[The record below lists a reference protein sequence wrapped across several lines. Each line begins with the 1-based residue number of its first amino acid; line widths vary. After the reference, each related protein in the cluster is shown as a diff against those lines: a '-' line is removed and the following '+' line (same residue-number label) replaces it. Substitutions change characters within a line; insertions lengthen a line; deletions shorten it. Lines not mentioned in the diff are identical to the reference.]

1 LKNFDPLG
9 LASVGSDE
17 TFAWFQAAELKHS
30 RAAMLATT
38 GFLIQAAGIHFP
50 GMLSKDVSFE
60 SLSSMNP
67 VEQWANVP
75 DAGTSILVAC
85 CLWTLNVF
93 IWLEWISSHHSTIH
107 HTLLL
112 PTGKAQIVGTI
123 LIAELATEA
132 KKPHYMMGGDLPT
145 IVFPKVDFSNVNAD
159 TLKTK
164 RSRELN
170 NGRLAM
176 IAIMSFLA
184 EHAIPGSVPVLTG
197 IDAF

>member
-1 LKNFDPLG
+1 
-9 LASVGSDE
+9 
-17 TFAWFQAAELKHS
+17 
-30 RAAMLATT
+30 
-38 GFLIQAAGIHFP
+38 
-50 GMLSKDVSFE
+50 LSKDISFE
-60 SLSSMNP
+60 SLSGLNP
-67 VEQWANVP
+67 VEQWAGVP
-75 DAGTSILVAC
+75 LAGKLILVTF
-85 CLWTLNVF
+85 WTLSLL
-93 IWLEWISSHHSTIH
+93 IRLEWISSHPSTIH
-107 HTLLL
+107 HTILR

-132 KKPHYMMGGDLPT
+132 KKPHYMMGGDLPQ
-145 IVFPKVDFSNVNAD
+145 IVFPQVDFSNVNAD
-159 TLKTK
+159 TLKVK